1 MDSNVLNTAH
11 GARWYR
17 IPWCRRHKRLGFN
30 LWVRKIPWRKKRQP
44 TPVFLPGKSHQRS
57 LVGYSPWGRNESD
70 VTEHTHT
77 HTHTQQ
83 QQQHAEHLS
92 WSSGFPLLHTY
103 ITRAVSLVPTLSW
116 FFLRSIECQCTG
128 KILLE
133 DTSSPPVP
141 SCLWLPVLC
150 SLPLAHTWQFHENSG
165 WHLACWYGNPIFL
178 LCSAR
183 SESVL
188 VPSFWG
194 GSCLYVHFRLGGS
207 PALSVLWWAQT
218 RPDLVDYPSWPC
230 GYPSFPCW
238 GESDT
243 VFSFL
248 HLNTWVV

>member
-1 MDSNVLNTAH
+1 MCLILPTELGGTEYPDAGDTRDLGSISGSGRSPGERNGNPLQYSCLGNPTRGAWWATVH
-11 GARWYR
+11 G
-17 IPWCRRHKRLGFN
+17 
-30 LWVRKIPWRKKRQP
+30 V
-44 TPVFLPGKSHQRS
+44 
-57 LVGYSPWGRNESD
+57 
-70 VTEHTHT
+70 VTSQTWLSTHT